1 MGYHVY
7 LRHGILVHWHIK
19 TRIESVPVTTDLKTS
34 VIHSSKLLINDIKP
48 DHSLNPGG
56 VGYHVYLQQ
65 GISVCFQIKTW
76 LLLEVSSRSMQAE
89 RNYSSDTISRHLATV
104 TFTMSFLDQGQ
115 EWCEV
120 WSRYMQT
127 ARLLR
132 HLPHCDL
139 DLVGNELDVHQVLH
153 LIKMNAT
160 TKFHEV
166 VMSHNKVL
174 AICLPTDKVMPTY
187 PLCAVGDTHFFF

>member
-1 MGYHVY
+1 
-7 LRHGILVHWHIK
+7 
-19 TRIESVPVTTDLKTS
+19 
-34 VIHSSKLLINDIKP
+34 
-48 DHSLNPGG
+48 
-56 VGYHVYLQQ
+56 
-65 GISVCFQIKTW
+65 
-76 LLLEVSSRSMQAE
+76 
-89 RNYSSDTISRHLATV
+89 
-104 TFTMSFLDQGQ
+104 
-115 EWCEV
+115 
-120 WSRYMQT
+120 MQT

-187 PLCAVGDTHFFF
+187 PLCAVGDTNFFFLRTKTGISGKPACHLNPI